1 VSSPVLYGDRVIFVS
16 IVPLA
21 GASCGGEGSS
31 YLNELSALNGGMLSK
46 PVVDTD
52 GDGDIDADDVKV
64 SSLKLN
70 GLSSDASI
78 IQDAEIDYKII
89 GNTQVNNSISAT
101 SEEKPAG
108 GGGGEWGRGRLS
120 WQQLQ

>member
-1 VSSPVLYGDRVIFVS
+1 VLYGDRVIFVS
-16 IVPLA
+16 IVPLVA
-21 GASCGGEGSS
+21 ASCGGEGSS

-52 GDGDIDADDVKV
+52 GDGDIDADDVQV